1 MRRCGL
7 RVAPPLRLSKKM
19 PTCSER
25 TGLAWS
31 ELPRSCPG
39 AVTPCAT
46 TPLQHHFGRE
56 VLAGPLQRRDGH
68 LGPPAVRPARRS
80 VRFTRP
86 AARPQR
92 RPTPRAAERAGASST
107 QPTPPWL
114 LGPMPPVGPP
124 RHCATMVAARQRKSH
139 SCHATFSGSGGGGPG
154 IVEAGHQRLPE

>member
-1 MRRCGL
+1 M
-7 RVAPPLRLSKKM
+7 ASPLRLTSKKM

-31 ELPRSCPG
+31 ELPRSCPS
-39 AVTPCAT
+39 AVTCAT
-46 TPLQHHFGRE
+46 TPLQHHVGRE
-56 VLAGPLQRRDGH
+56 VLAGPLKRRDGH

-80 VRFTRP
+80 VRLTRP

-114 LGPMPPVGPP
+114 LGPMSPVGPP
-124 RHCATMVAARQRKSH
+124 RHCTMMVAARQRKSQ
-139 SCHATFSGSGGGGPG
+139 SCHATCVRALRLGMDD
-154 IVEAGHQRLPE
+154 ALHQPLPE